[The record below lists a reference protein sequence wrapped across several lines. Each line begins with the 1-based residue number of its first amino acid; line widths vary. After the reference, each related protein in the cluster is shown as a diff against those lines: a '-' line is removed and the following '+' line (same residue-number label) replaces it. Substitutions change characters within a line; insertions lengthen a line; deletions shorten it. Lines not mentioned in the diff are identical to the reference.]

1 MSRQSRYGLHDAS
14 FYVHVMICY
23 VFNSQYDSVISSE
36 MLCDHLQGKGRVPK
50 KKPKLGF
57 RTSVTSVTSVSP

>member
-1 MSRQSRYGLHDAS
+1 MSRQSLYGLHDAS
-14 FYVHVMICY
+14 FYVHVMCSID
-23 VFNSQYDSVISSE
+23 FNSQSDSVISSE

-57 RTSVTSVTSVSP
+57 RTSVTSVSP